1 MKIFYS
7 PHFLR
12 AYKKLPK
19 EVQHIAE
26 EREEIFR
33 ENWKATFLETHKLK
47 GPFSGF
53 WSFSINHRFRII
65 FEFDGDDVHFHDVGD
80 HDIYR

>member
-1 MKIFYS
+1 MEIFYS

-12 AYKKLPK
+12 SYKKFPK
-19 EVQHIAE
+19 EVQMLAE
-26 EREEIFR
+26 AREHIFR
-33 ENWKATFLETHKLK
+33 DNWKSSLLETHKLK
-47 GPFSGF
+47 GTFSDF

-65 FEFDGDDVHFHDVGD
+65 FDFDGDTVRFHDVGD